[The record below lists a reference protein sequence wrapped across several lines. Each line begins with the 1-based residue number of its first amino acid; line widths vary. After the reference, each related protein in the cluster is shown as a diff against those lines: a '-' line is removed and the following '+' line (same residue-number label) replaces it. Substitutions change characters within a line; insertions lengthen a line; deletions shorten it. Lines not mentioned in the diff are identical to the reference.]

1 MKYDAINAVL
11 TVDDIE
17 QVECGNIRSWVDN
30 NIAKVLSN
38 KDVIFKSYRTG
49 EITVNI
55 TIVCHGYVVGV
66 YDLNSDELYI
76 QSVGF
81 ENAKRKEYTS
91 NFTK

>member
-11 TVDDIE
+11 TINEIE
-17 QVECGNIRSWVDN
+17 QVKCDNIRLWVNDN
-30 NIAKVLSN
+30 ISKVLSN

-55 TIVCHGYVVGV
+55 TVVCYGYVVGI
-66 YDLNSDELYI
+66 YDLASDELYI